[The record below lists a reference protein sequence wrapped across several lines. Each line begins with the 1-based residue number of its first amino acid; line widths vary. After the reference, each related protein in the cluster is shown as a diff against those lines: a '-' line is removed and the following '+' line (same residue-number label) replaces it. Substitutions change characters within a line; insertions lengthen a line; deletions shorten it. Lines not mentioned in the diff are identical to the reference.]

1 MINPQQLQDAKHAL
15 GKGLRELRKGRGLLQ
30 RDIAQQVCSTRSTVA
45 NVEAGRQV
53 VDRVFW
59 QQCDTLL
66 DADGE
71 LVGAYDAYRLLQ
83 QRYQSER
90 AEAALCARWGTAVV
104 RALESNET
112 NSGLVSVHRRLAPTA
127 QSGDDLAA
135 TIVSMIEQ
143 GPHDARK
150 DHTLATPG
158 GRYFPSAPMAVEVYP
173 AVDDGRIVATIPRT
187 DAGQQW
193 RWPLQ
198 RRLVAGRVSTA
209 KGEGVF
215 ALDSRQ
221 ASRRMVGIGDGVRL
235 LIPRAYQLD
244 EITAAVLWAVANL
257 DQSLLLDD
265 ARLDASR
272 AATAEYSRLTRSAVS
287 GDLVQDL
294 ENVSRMWLGSAFCAD
309 HINRQSADLTEV
321 PTFWTREQTG
331 EEASTW
337 LLFGHKLRYLAA
349 TAARFNTS
357 SQQMTRLFCVPRVA
371 VDATTRSERV
381 LLLLAVALME
391 SFGIDVAVTD
401 EPEYSALP
409 GLVLTRQ
416 RAIVATWIRAD
427 GVWHVDITDQRP
439 ALADYH
445 DAVGHARAHSLIAA
459 DTAGSRLHALA
470 EYLELDWTKLRNRCA
485 ELGDHG
491 LAGIAE
497 PRSRLLS
504 LDGADRACR
513 FVGSLP

>member
-1 MINPQQLQDAKHAL
+1 MIDPQQLQDAKHSL
-15 GKGLRELRKGRGLLQ
+15 GRKLRELRKERGLLQ
-30 RDIAQQVCSTRSTVA
+30 KDVAQRLCSTRSTVA
-45 NVEAGRQV
+45 NVEAGRQM

-66 DADGE
+66 NADGG
-71 LVGAYDAYRLLQ
+71 LLGGYDAYRRLQ
-83 QRYQSER
+83 ERYQSER
-90 AEAALCARWGTAVV
+90 AEAALRARWGTAAVK
-104 RALESNET
+104 ALEPNET
-112 NSGLVSVHRRLAPTA
+112 DPGLVSVCRRLAPTA
-127 QSGDDLAA
+127 HSDGDLAT
-135 TIVSMIEQ
+135 TIVSLLGQVALDI
-143 GPHDARK
+143 RT
-150 DHTLATPG
+150 DHTLAAPG
-158 GRYFPSAPMAVEVYP
+158 GRYFPSAPVAVEVYP
-173 AVDDGRIVATIPRT
+173 AIDDGRIVATIPGT

-209 KGEGVF
+209 NGERVF

-221 ASRRMVGIGDGVRL
+221 ASRRMIGIGDDARL

-244 EITAAVLWAVANL
+244 AITAAVLWAVANL

-272 AATAEYSRLTRSAVS
+272 VATAEYRRLTRSAVS
-287 GDLVQDL
+287 SDIVHDL
-294 ENVSRMWLGSAFCAD
+294 ENVSRLWLGSTFCAD
-309 HINRQSADLTEV
+309 HINRHSADLTEV

-349 TAARFNTS
+349 TAERFNTS
-357 SQQMTRLFCVPRVA
+357 SQQATRLFCVPQAA
-371 VDATTRSERV
+371 VDATTQSERV

-409 GLVLTRQ
+409 GLVLTGQ

-427 GVWHVDITDQRP
+427 GVWHVDVTGQR
-439 ALADYH
+439 AELAEYH
-445 DAVGHARAHSLIAA
+445 DAVGHARAHSLVAA
-459 DTAGSRLHALA
+459 DTASLRLHTLA
-470 EYLELDWTKLRNRCA
+470 DYLDLDWTTLRNRCA
-485 ELGDHG
+485 ELGDYG

>member
-1 MINPQQLQDAKHAL
+1 MIDPQQLQDAKHAL
-15 GKGLRELRKGRGLLQ
+15 GRRFRELRKGRGLLQ
-30 RDIAQQVCSTRSTVA
+30 RDVAQRVCSTRSTVA

-59 QQCDTLL
+59 QQCDTLF
-66 DADGE
+66 DADGG
-71 LVGAYDAYRLLQ
+71 LLGGYDAYRRLQ

-90 AEAALCARWGTAVV
+90 AEAALRARWGSAAV
-104 RALESNET
+104 RALESNEA
-112 NSGLVSVHRRLAPTA
+112 SPALPVHRRSAPIA
-127 QSGDDLAA
+127 HPGGDLAS
-135 TIVSMIEQ
+135 TIASMLGQ
-143 GPHDARK
+143 AAHGARA
-150 DHTLATPG
+150 DHTLAVPG
-158 GRYFPSAPMAVEVYP
+158 GRYFPSAPVAVEMYP
-173 AVDDGRIVATIPRT
+173 AVDDGRIVATIPRA
-187 DAGQQW
+187 DAGRQW

-221 ASRRMVGIGDGVRL
+221 ASQRMVGIGDDVRL

-287 GDLVQDL
+287 GDIVQNL
-294 ENVSRMWLGSAFCAD
+294 EDVSRLWLGSAFCAD

-349 TAARFNTS
+349 TAARFNSS
-357 SQQMTRLFCVPRVA
+357 SQQATRLFCVPRAA
-371 VDATTRSERV
+371 VDATTQSERV

-427 GVWHVDITDQRP
+427 GVWHVDVTGQRA
-439 ALADYH
+439 ALAEYH
-445 DAVGHARAHSLIAA
+445 DAVGHARAHSLVAA

-470 EYLELDWTKLRNRCA
+470 DYLDLDWTNLRNRCA
-485 ELGDHG
+485 ELGDYG